1 MTRNDVLASAAV
13 LALGIAATMP
23 VVAQQAPAPAPGAA
37 MAPAG
42 PPTRQGGS
50 GPIRVLFFT
59 GGHDH
64 DREGLMKML
73 DRLGNTITWTHV
85 DHPASE
91 VFYDQ
96 ANAGDYDVYLFYDA
110 AERGAARQLPNGQTG
125 WRDPGFEAKK
135 NFAALTQSG
144 KVGLVYLHHS
154 PATFNHTW
162 PEYGEMIGMACDWG
176 AEVTFKGKKYPNSG
190 ARGGTKQHIT
200 VLDKTHPVV
209 QGIGDGF
216 DITDETYL
224 CPVDEKSVHP
234 LLRTDFVNIDKNY
247 ERRYETGWRYP
258 GVGSTLAGW
267 VRAAGKTP
275 LVYLQN
281 GHDNVAWSNPAYET
295 LVTNAIKWVVSPEA
309 KAWAAKTGK
318 PMGVPKAPKGTS
330 N

>member
-1 MTRNDVLASAAV
+1 MKQTYGWMAAAALAVA
-13 LALGIAATMP
+13 IAATMP
-23 VVAQQAPAPAPGAA
+23 VSAQQAPAPAQAPA
-37 MAPAG
+37 MAAGG
-42 PPTRQGGS
+42 PPARQGGS
-50 GPIRVLFFT
+50 GPIRVLFISK
-59 GGHDH
+59 GHDH

-85 DHPASE
+85 EHPAATA
-91 VFYDQ
+91 FYDP
-96 ANAGDYDVYLFYDA
+96 ANAKDYDVYLFYDA
-110 AERGAARQLPNGQTG
+110 PGRGQPTPQPNGQTG
-125 WRDPGFEAKK
+125 WADPGFEAKK

-200 VLDKTHPVV
+200 VLEPSHPVV
-209 QGIGDGF
+209 QGLGEGF
-216 DITDETYL
+216 DIVDETYL

-234 LLRTDFVNIDKNY
+234 LLKTDFVNIDKNY

-258 GVGSTLAGW
+258 GVGSSLAGW
-267 VRAAGKTP
+267 YRAVGKTP

-309 KAWAAKTGK
+309 KAWAVKNGK
-318 PMGVPKAPKGTS
+318 PMGVPKAPKTS